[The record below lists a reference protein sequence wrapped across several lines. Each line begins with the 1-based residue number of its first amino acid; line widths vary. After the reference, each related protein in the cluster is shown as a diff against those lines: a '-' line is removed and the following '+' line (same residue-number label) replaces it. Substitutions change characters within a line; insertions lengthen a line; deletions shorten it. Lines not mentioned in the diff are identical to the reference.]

1 MQCNDNCRIIFTKI
15 NFFERRL
22 FCKNLSNK
30 YKKLVLR
37 QKKERFVYME
47 IAILEIL
54 WKWPLNIATIVK
66 TRKSLMKKIYEQG
79 CIEKFN
85 QKNHQNNISLT
96 SDLQKRLVKQL
107 MLKQK
112 YCLNIIQ

>member
-1 MQCNDNCRIIFTKI
+1 
-15 NFFERRL
+15 
-22 FCKNLSNK
+22 
-30 YKKLVLR
+30 
-37 QKKERFVYME
+37 
-47 IAILEIL
+47 
-54 WKWPLNIATIVK
+54 
-66 TRKSLMKKIYEQG
+66 MKKIYEQG